1 MSRLLD
7 VALEQLTAKTYRMG
21 IIAQK
26 AAALSMDGYLEKQD
40 VTGQV
45 LELSNTLIAMSV
57 EVEEKAF
64 ELIAKYQPVASD
76 LRIVNSYIKIA
87 YDFERYGRYAWDIC
101 STCKR
106 LSTNL
111 EHSEFPKLMQSLI
124 GKVSEMVSI
133 SVKALKDNN
142 AETAKTLI
150 TIERQVDTLYFKLM
164 DQLASNS
171 KHIKYAMA
179 DLLIAKFLERIADHT
194 IYVAQSIVYIVTGEK
209 VSLR

>member
-1 MSRLLD
+1 
-7 VALEQLTAKTYRMG
+7 
-21 IIAQK
+21 
-26 AAALSMDGYLEKQD
+26 
-40 VTGQV
+40 
-45 LELSNTLIAMSV
+45 
-57 EVEEKAF
+57 
-64 ELIAKYQPVASD
+64 
-76 LRIVNSYIKIA
+76 
-87 YDFERYGRYAWDIC
+87 
-101 STCKR
+101 
-106 LSTNL
+106 
-111 EHSEFPKLMQSLI
+111 MQSLI

>member
-26 AAALSMDGYLEKQD
+26 AVALSVNGYLEKQD
-40 VTGQV
+40 VTDQV
-45 LELSNTLIAMSV
+45 LELSNTLVAMSV
-57 EVEEKAF
+57 EVEERAF

-87 YDFERYGRYAWDIC
+87 YDFERFGRYAWDIS

-106 LSTNL
+106 LGANL
-111 EHSEFPKLMQSLI
+111 DHAESPKLMQSLI
-124 GKVSEMVSI
+124 DKALTMVSV

-142 AETAKTLI
+142 AETAKTL
-150 TIERQVDTLYFKLM
+150 TSIEHQVDSLYFKLM
-164 DQLASNS
+164 DQLASS
-171 KHIKYAMA
+171 SEQIKYAMG
-179 DLLIAKFLERIADHT
+179 DLLVAKFLERIADHT
-194 IYVAQSIVYIVTGEK
+194 MYVAGSIIYIATGEK